1 MIGSTRTLY
10 NALNTPRKYYNN
22 IYEMGVVYYT
32 GHGPA
37 VRPSKCAY
45 YSVLNGCRSHRW
57 NILFMYA
64 TKNDGR

>member
-1 MIGSTRTLY
+1 
-10 NALNTPRKYYNN
+10 
-22 IYEMGVVYYT
+22 MGVVYYT

-64 TKNDGR
+64 AKTAVVDEFLAADDDRRGSWCYVKSGDE